1 MSSIKFG
8 LLVLFALLL
17 SNTMKAQTLEEGKK
31 FMYYERYQSAK
42 NIFQKL
48 VEVAPVNLEA
58 V

>member
-31 FMYYERYQSAK
+31 FMYYESTK
-42 NIFQKL
+42 VLKMFFKSW
-48 VEVAPVNLEA
+48 
-58 V
+58 